1 MKETPRQFNRRIRNR
16 FNDLKQAE
24 QVKAHGFPHPD
35 GYQDRVVYWCDKR
48 NDGRRKVFKTFTNSD
63 QDPFIW
69 QQIVSENRSGGWL
82 FWEGKESIYGGK
94 QYGMVKHEKE

>member
-1 MKETPRQFNRRIRNR
+1 MKETQCQFNRRIRNR

-24 QVKAHGFPHPD
+24 QVKTHGFPHPD

-48 NDGRRKVFKTFTNSD
+48 NDGCRKVFKTYSCTD
-63 QDPFIW
+63 HEPLIW
-69 QQIVSENRSGGWL
+69 RQIVSENRSLGWL
-82 FWEGKESIYGGK
+82 FWEGKEYVYGGK